1 MLLLSVNSH
10 LLSLPPP
17 NLKKNERKSILSM
30 RIFAVPFTPFHTFPS
45 FPAASSHSLFP
56 SLLFCLLLFVIS
68 HSCTFSVSPPLFHY
82 NPAVTWSHVT
92 PAIYNLW
99 GHLWRL
105 KRQNKKQL
113 VVKHFTLVS
122 CLSSCNRNILHID
135 KTLNFICFSILLI
148 FFLPLN
154 LMLLKSTVIQDVP
167 HSHSSHF
174 PLMSHTKVIDRML
187 IMFQVAI

>member
-1 MLLLSVNSH
+1 
-10 LLSLPPP
+10 
-17 NLKKNERKSILSM
+17 M

-56 SLLFCLLLFVIS
+56 SLLFCLLLFVIL
-68 HSCTFSVSPPLFHY
+68 HSCTFSVSPPFFHY
-82 NPAVTWSHVT
+82 NPAVTRSHVK

-122 CLSSCNRNILHID
+122 CQSSCNRNILHID
-135 KTLNFICFSILLI
+135 KMLNFICFSILFII
-148 FFLPLN
+148 FFAVESDAAWVHRYTGRATFTQQSFPSDVAHKGDWSNVDYVPGCNLRIVIISLLPDWSAT
-154 LMLLKSTVIQDVP
+154 KKTTVSETSEV
-167 HSHSSHF
+167 H
-174 PLMSHTKVIDRML
+174 
-187 IMFQVAI
+187 